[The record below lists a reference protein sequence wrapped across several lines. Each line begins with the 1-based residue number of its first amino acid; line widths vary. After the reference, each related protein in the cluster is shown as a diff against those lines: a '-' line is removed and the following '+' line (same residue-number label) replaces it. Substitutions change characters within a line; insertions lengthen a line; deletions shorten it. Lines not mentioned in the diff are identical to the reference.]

1 MNYQR
6 LVYSLIAC
14 HGITDVCERPE
25 NWIPAYAI
33 CASYAHALG
42 YEVYLKLT
50 LIMTALHFS
59 QDICDT
65 MDIQAFNAYLA
76 TLCLLLWFREWWI
89 SQQIIVAYLGFIHT
103 PLHLYRKTTYLN
115 DTLVLCT
122 WGIIYSQDWIIAYID
137 DIVRNKAI
145 ETDTLMNRALLS
157 VLNAHMIVHLIPL
170 FSQGFRMLTKS
181 LLEMDLWIGSLW
193 EEDTAG
199 A

>member
-6 LVYSLIAC
+6 VIYSLIAC

-25 NWIPAYAI
+25 HWIPAYAI

-50 LIMTALHFS
+50 IILTALHFS

-65 MDIQAFNAYLA
+65 LDLHAFNAYLASLCILSWTFNAYLA

-122 WGIIYSQDWIIAYID
+122 WGIIYTQDWIIAYID

-181 LLEMDLWIGSLW
+181 LQEMD
-193 EEDTAG
+193 
-199 A
+199 